1 MEIDFHKIGRLINE
15 IRLNRGISQNQFAE
29 DIGVSKAA
37 VTQWEKGTNGIKTE
51 KLYDIAQ
58 YFGITMTELISGKRE
73 KELLRDYLNRN
84 YDLYPFRNLR
94 AVSKDNINEV
104 YQYLALCK
112 SVITRFNEIYPK
124 WLSNELSNE
133 EKEEFDY
140 LKVNYIDPDFEKVK
154 VVMTFNRS
162 YIDYYDWTPIQDHLR
177 QFKDKSEEE
186 QSFEKWKVLRFQCF
200 ITPEAIIKSSLETR
214 KDKLF
219 KNYLTI
225 LTSFDKNILLS
236 KLIDEKTP
244 KDIQDSTLIK
254 ELIEDGAECLFS
266 SNEFEQIHYS
276 KEDMDYFEGPFIR
289 NEDKSKVADL
299 FEVFYSYDRIKS
311 LPYSRY
317 QNLINNKKTEEI
329 KNIINLRK
337 THPNE
342 YVNYLRQTADSMLKA

>member
-58 YFGITMTELISGKRE
+58 YFGITMTELISGKID
-73 KELLRDYLNRN
+73 KEILKDYLDRN
-84 YDLYPFRNLR
+84 YNLRPFRNLR
-94 AVSKDNINEV
+94 SVSKDNINEV
-104 YQYLALCK
+104 KQYLDLCK

-124 WLSNELSNE
+124 WLSNELSDE

-140 LKVNYIDPDFEKVK
+140 LKVN
-154 VVMTFNRS
+154 

-200 ITPEAIIKSSLETR
+200 ITPEAIIKSSLETG

-219 KNYLTI
+219 KDYLTI

-236 KLIDEKTP
+236 RLIDEKTP

-289 NEDKSKVADL
+289 NENKSKVADL

-342 YVNYLRQTADSMLKA
+342 YVDYLRQTADSMLKA